1 MSSSGAILG
10 LGLLW
15 LLSQNHTS
23 EEERFA
29 QRLAEAKARLREH
42 KLAQKPPP
50 PVKVEPALPV
60 KSEFQALPVLY
71 TASSVPK
78 LEPPHTHGKGTRQR
92 RRNTDAV

>member
-1 MSSSGAILG
+1 MSSSSGMLALG
-10 LGLLW
+10 MLW

-42 KLAQKPPP
+42 SPVRKPPQ
-50 PVKVEPALPV
+50 PVKVAPVVPA

-71 TASSVPK
+71 TASVVPK

-92 RRNTDAV
+92 RVNKATL